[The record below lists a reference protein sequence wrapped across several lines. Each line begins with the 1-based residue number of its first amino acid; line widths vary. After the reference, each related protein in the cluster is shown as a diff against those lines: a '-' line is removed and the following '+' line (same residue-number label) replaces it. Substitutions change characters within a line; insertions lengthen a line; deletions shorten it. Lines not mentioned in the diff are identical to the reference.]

1 MTGPSPSS
9 SPCPGLVWSGLGP
22 SLGSPHLAFRSAPHM
37 LNYFLPPP
45 LFVHATPLVCS
56 RSSASR
62 VAATGSGTVR
72 DRRGRS
78 GCGASSTLTANRRS
92 RSRHATQQAS
102 RGRGSGET
110 GGYWQSGLELLMLHI
125 INLLCCCRCSKLP
138 LAMSRLIYPA
148 PLCPSAL
155 SLLLPVFM
163 THLWLHWQSRPSES
177 HRVVCY

>member
-1 MTGPSPSS
+1 
-9 SPCPGLVWSGLGP
+9 
-22 SLGSPHLAFRSAPHM
+22 M

-45 LFVHATPLVCS
+45 LFVYATPLVCS

-102 RGRGSGET
+102 REGREGRRERGE

-148 PLCPSAL
+148 LPFAPLCPA
-155 SLLLPVFM
+155 LLLPVFM

-177 HRVVCY
+177 HRV